1 MLSTKRGN
9 YWYHFNVFGMKRF
22 LTGDSTRDIPRSKPS
37 LYHKAIFGKLL
48 AKNSLV
54 LVRIVKVEV
63 GFNDGR
69 LIIETLISKTHVHV
83 R

>member
-1 MLSTKRGN
+1 
-9 YWYHFNVFGMKRF
+9 
-22 LTGDSTRDIPRSKPS
+22 
-37 LYHKAIFGKLL
+37 LL